1 MDTWVWI
8 AIMVAAAGVLVFVAL
23 AVAKRR
29 RTTKLREGF
38 GPEYDRTLA
47 EAPSRREAEAEL
59 LERPKLHDELELRP
73 VSRDTRGRYVREWEA
88 AQARFVDEP
97 DRAVGEADALIQ
109 EVMRERGYPVDDF
122 EQRAADLSVDHGD
135 VVDSYRAAHMIS
147 RRSVHGVA
155 ATDDLR
161 QAMVH
166 YRSLFDALLE
176 AEPPRV
182 ESS

>member
-1 MDTWVWI
+1 MDIWVWI
-8 AIMVAAAGVLVFVAL
+8 LIAIAAAVLLVFVFL

-29 RTTKLREGF
+29 LTTKLREGF
-38 GPEYDRTLA
+38 GPEYDRALA

-59 LERPKLHDELELRP
+59 LERERRHDELELQPLARETR
-73 VSRDTRGRYVREWEA
+73 SRYRREWEA

-97 DRAVGEADALIQ
+97 ERAVGEADALIQ
-109 EVMRERGYPVDDF
+109 QVMRERGYPVDDF

-135 VVDSYRAAHMIS
+135 VVMNYRAAHVIS

-155 ATDDLR
+155 ATEDLR

-166 YRSLFDALLE
+166 YRSLFDSLLE

-182 ESS
+182 EAS